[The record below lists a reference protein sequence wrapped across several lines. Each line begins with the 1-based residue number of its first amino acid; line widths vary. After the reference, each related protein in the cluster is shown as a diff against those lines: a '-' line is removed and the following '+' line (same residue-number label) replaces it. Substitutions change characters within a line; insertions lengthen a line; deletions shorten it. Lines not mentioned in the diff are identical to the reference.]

1 MFRVL
6 YELRI
11 GDFFTFLNLFF
22 GFAGIIYL
30 LEDINMAIIFLFVS
44 ALMDG
49 ADGFIA
55 SKFGGGSLGHVLDS
69 LADVVSFGVLPAA
82 FIALLFPDFLVVSLI
97 YLLSGAI
104 RLARFSV
111 QKTDNFMGYPITASA
126 LMIGSMIYL
135 NFNSWTIIGTTLI
148 LSAFMI
154 TELEYVKMKDKLIL
168 FVVAV
173 IIISSFYVKDAAYAT
188 ISLTAL
194 YLFSPFPWRFYQ
206 WLEFRRRRK
215 LYSKRA

>member
-6 YELRI
+6 YELRV

-30 LEDINMAIIFLFVS
+30 FEDINMAIIFLFLS

-55 SKFGGGSLGHVLDS
+55 TRFGEGTLGHVLDS
-69 LADVVSFGVLPAA
+69 LADIISFGVLPSAI
-82 FIALLFPDFLVVSLI
+82 IAISIPEYLAISLI
-97 YLLSGAI
+97 YLMTGMI

-111 QKTDNFMGYPITASA
+111 QKTDNFIGYPITASA
-126 LMIGSMIYL
+126 LMIGSMFYL
-135 NFNSWTIIGTTLI
+135 NFDVWIIIGTTVI
-148 LSAFMI
+148 LSIFMI
-154 TELEYVKMKDKLIL
+154 TELEYVKMKDKVIL

-173 IIISSFYVKDAAYAT
+173 IIISSFYIKDAAYAI

-206 WLEFRRRRK
+206 WLEFRKRRK
-215 LYSKRA
+215 PYLRRV